1 MVRKSEDG
9 PRTGWV
15 YLGKVDCMLINLL
28 HILLLH
34 LWFHSTEAQV
44 PPVSTV
50 KALMMFTVIDN
61 LRACIPLLDLSVLN
75 ELKVSPK
82 GLRFNLCRLARSSVL
97 IQKNN
102 NGKEEVSYCLS
113 CLMNSNLG
121 CQVVDH
127 YKMLIFFYLYYGEIW
142 LMHAHN
148 SQVVVLFQ
156 KAFGTWHNLY
166 LFYFNP
172 RNTFAYISKSTAKR
186 VPTRSPF
193 FSYI

>member
-82 GLRFNLCRLARSSVL
+82 GLRFNLCRLARSSVIVCHVWWTQTLVVKLL
-97 IQKNN
+97 ITIKCWYFFICIMVKS
-102 NGKEEVSYCLS
+102 GWC
-113 CLMNSNLG
+113 
-121 CQVVDH
+121 
-127 YKMLIFFYLYYGEIW
+127 MLIILKWWCFFKKHLALDIIY
-142 LMHAHN
+142 
-148 SQVVVLFQ
+148 
-156 KAFGTWHNLY
+156 
-166 LFYFNP
+166 
-172 RNTFAYISKSTAKR
+172 TFFILTQG
-186 VPTRSPF
+186 
-193 FSYI
+193 ILLHI